1 MELLQLK
8 YFQTVARLEHMTKA
22 AEELHIAQPALSK
35 TISRLEQDVGVP
47 LFDRQNRQIRLNQFG
62 KIFLE
67 HVESALL
74 SLEEGKRQVLE
85 QAGLERGRLFLA
97 TTNHKCDAEVIG
109 SFLSMY
115 PNINLRLTQ
124 IPTEEEKLDLLLN
137 GEADFC
143 ITSLPVEHEEVDSMP
158 FLTEEIFLAVPPGHR
173 LADRQSI
180 DLIEAAAEPF
190 ISLKEGNSFRELTNG
205 YCREAGFEPATICAV
220 DEFAVISNFVQN
232 GMGVGFLTETAKEKD
247 PSLTLVPIRQPYC
260 RRSFRLIWLNKRY
273 LSQAAQ
279 TFRDFLLQYYRDFNK
294 PQ

>member
-97 TTNHKCDAEVIG
+97 TTNHKCDAEVID

-137 GEADFC
+137 GKADFC

-173 LADRQSI
+173 FADRQSI

-205 YCREAGFEPATICAV
+205 FCREAGLNLRRYAPWTNSRSLATLCK
-220 DEFAVISNFVQN
+220 
-232 GMGVGFLTETAKEKD
+232 TEWA
-247 PSLTLVPIRQPYC
+247 LV
-260 RRSFRLIWLNKRY
+260 F
-273 LSQAAQ
+273 
-279 TFRDFLLQYYRDFNK
+279 
-294 PQ
+294 

>member
-22 AEELHIAQPALSK
+22 AEELHIAQLSP
-35 TISRLEQDVGVP
+35 Q
-47 LFDRQNRQIRLNQFG
+47 QNDLTFGTGRRRASFRPPEPKQIRLNQFG

-173 LADRQSI
+173 
-180 DLIEAAAEPF
+180 
-190 ISLKEGNSFRELTNG
+190 
-205 YCREAGFEPATICAV
+205 
-220 DEFAVISNFVQN
+220 FA
-232 GMGVGFLTETAKEKD
+232 
-247 PSLTLVPIRQPYC
+247 
-260 RRSFRLIWLNKRY
+260 
-273 LSQAAQ
+273 
-279 TFRDFLLQYYRDFNK
+279 
-294 PQ
+294 